1 METEDVPGNNISM
14 LFLAMFLV
22 LFFITFVLSN
32 AFDGQLVR
40 CKENGMH
47 ENRSCIHIHTY
58 TKFILMQKKLTQYQ

>member
-1 METEDVPGNNISM
+1 METEDVPGNNISI

-40 CKENGMH
+40 CKENLPTSTRY
-47 ENRSCIHIHTY
+47 ECLPYCINNTDNQVTITY
-58 TKFILMQKKLTQYQ
+58 MK